1 MKAKAVETEELSTAE
16 REQKVQENAGVK
28 IDDGVYKVDL
38 SKPPTTEVEPE
49 PEAAV
54 EETVEEEVKEEPVL
68 EESTE
73 EPEQETEEV
82 EEVILEEITE
92 EPEAEK
98 QEDEIVE
105 PEVKKEEAIKEEK
118 QDYPE
123 NIEELVKF
131 MNETGG
137 TLEDYVKLN
146 KDYADYEDMSLL
158 REYYEKAKPHLTSD
172 EISFLIEDKFSF
184 DEEIDEPKDI
194 KRRKLAFK
202 EEVAAAKNHLEGQK
216 ANYYKEIK
224 AGSKLTQDQQKAVDF
239 FNRYNEESEESQKI
253 TQQQRAVFNNKT
265 DNLFNDQF
273 KGFEYKVG
281 EKRFRLNIKEADK
294 VKETQ
299 SDIGNFVNKFTDN
312 QTFAM
317 KDAKGYH
324 KSLFTAMNPD
334 LVANHF
340 YQQGKAD
347 AIKDSMAKAK
357 NVDMS
362 PNQTHGNVIQSG
374 GMKVR
379 AVSGNSSNDF
389 KVKIGRNANKIS

>member
-1 MKAKAVETEELSTAE
+1 MSKKMKAKAVETEELSTAE

-49 PEAAV
+49 PEVVV
-54 EETVEEEVKEEPVL
+54 EEPVEEEVKEEPVL

-73 EPEQETEEV
+73 EPKQETEEV

-146 KDYADYEDMSLL
+146 KDYASYEDMSLL

-253 TQQQRAVFNNKT
+253 TQHQRAVFNNKT

-281 EKRFRLNIKEADK
+281 DKKYRFNVKNVNEIKK
-294 VKETQ
+294 SQ
-299 SDIGNFVNKFTDN
+299 SDISNFTKKFLNKN
-312 QTFAM
+312 NEM
-317 KDAKGYH
+317 SDASGYH
-324 KSLFTAMNPD
+324 KSLFTAMNAD
-334 LVANHF
+334 AIANHF
-340 YQQGKAD
+340 YEQGKTD
-347 AIKDSMAKAK
+347 AIKESVKTAK
-357 NVDMS
+357 NINMDPRS
-362 PNQTHGNVIQSG
+362 GHKNVETSG
-374 GMKVR
+374 IKARVVGGLDSK
-379 AVSGNSSNDF
+379 NLKLKLKNY
-389 KVKIGRNANKIS
+389 